1 MMARMWSR
9 TRALR
14 MAQRTPVIL
23 LANAMLR
30 AAGTLVFIF
39 VGRISGP
46 EDAGVL
52 SLALGYLA
60 ILTTLFTGL
69 DDLLIREVTAAP
81 KRVTALLLAYA
92 VLRLPLTALLSVVV
106 LLIGQAGSQLSPEQM
121 LALRLIVSSAVLDAL
136 AGLGQIVLYAFGGF
150 RLLVLPAAVTLL
162 LRAGVGPLLLLAGGF
177 APAAAMWPLSSVA
190 GAALLLH
197 SARRVIRDAGIE
209 VQRQPVDWS
218 LVRHLGRLVPGF
230 GAVSLLSALEYQLD
244 VILLSKLRS
253 PVDVGMYGAA
263 ISIINVVALI
273 PQAYRTVL
281 YPDLVRL
288 QHESPARAHALM
300 SRAARNMTLA
310 GGVTA
315 AVIALAAPWLIES
328 VFGAR
333 FAGSQPVMQI
343 LIWNVVFL
351 FLNVPL
357 VRYLIACG
365 RQNAVSRALV
375 VSISTNLVANLILI
389 PPLAAAGSAWA
400 RLISSLV
407 FVILVGWQAYLGRRT
422 AQTAHL

>member
-1 MMARMWSR
+1 MARMWSR

-14 MAQRTPVIL
+14 LAQRAPVIL
-23 LANAMLR
+23 LANALLR

-92 VLRLPLTALLSVVV
+92 VLRLPLTALLAVVV
-106 LLIGQAGSQLSPEQM
+106 LLIGQTGSQLSPEQQ
-121 LALRLIVSSAVLDAL
+121 LALRLIVSSALLDGF

-150 RLLVLPAAVTLL
+150 RLLVLPAAVMLL
-162 LRAGVGPLLLLAGGF
+162 LRAGIGPLLLLAGGF

-190 GAALLLH
+190 GAALLLY
-197 SARRVIRDAGIE
+197 SARRVIRDAGIDPAW
-209 VQRQPVDWS
+209 QPVEWS

-244 VILLSKLRS
+244 VILLSKMRS

-281 YPDLVRL
+281 YPDLVRQHGPGRSGHCGGHRAHGAL
-288 QHESPARAHALM
+288 AGRERVRRAVRRVAAGDANPDLECGLSVPERAAGQISYRLRPAERSIPCTGGEHQHESDR
-300 SRAARNMTLA
+300 
-310 GGVTA
+310 
-315 AVIALAAPWLIES
+315 
-328 VFGAR
+328 
-333 FAGSQPVMQI
+333 QPV
-343 LIWNVVFL
+343 
-351 FLNVPL
+351 
-357 VRYLIACG
+357 AD
-365 RQNAVSRALV
+365 S
-375 VSISTNLVANLILI
+375 
-389 PPLAAAGSAWA
+389 AAGRGRFS
-400 RLISSLV
+400 
-407 FVILVGWQAYLGRRT
+407 VGA
-422 AQTAHL
+422 AHFIPGVRHPGGLAVLPHGANNQEFQM